1 MVLKTSG
8 YNYTTT
14 TPDGTAL
21 FFNFYTLNLIG
32 LKGEEASVAREMLQD
47 PNGQLTNEQS
57 GRLKD
62 LFMEKGFLID
72 ETIDE
77 IALIKHACRN
87 NRLNTRSLS
96 LTIAPTLECNF
107 RCTYCYQPENNLQVM
122 TEETEQ
128 VLLRFA
134 AEKLARGGSMHVTW
148 FGGEPLL
155 RLDIIE
161 RLTQGLVQACESA
174 GAGYSASIITNG
186 FLLSP
191 ERADK
196 LVKMKIKGAQGTLDG
211 PPGIHDERR
220 VTKGGGATFT
230 RILDNLEQVHQQLRI
245 SLRMN
250 VDSTNQDKIDEMLDI
265 LVKRNLHR
273 SLGFYIGQ
281 VKPYTDICSDVSG
294 SCLSDDQFSIT
305 GLKTLLAMTRQGFT
319 STFNNPQSRDNYCIA
334 DKEKGFVIAPTGAIF
349 KCWNDIGNPAAAV
362 GHLSGASSKGMEQ
375 NRISWGKRDPFDLEC
390 GDCRL
395 LPICMGGCP
404 YHHLRSGE
412 VDCHNWKFHT
422 DQHLMFYYLLKKAKQ
437 QREIA
442 EQFHDL
448 VDTVK
453 QLKTEQDPAFSSKR
467 TSPADD

>member
-1 MVLKTSG
+1 MVLKTSR

-14 TPDGTAL
+14 IPDGTAL

-32 LKGEEASVAREMLQD
+32 LKGEEASAAREILQD
-47 PNGQLTNEQS
+47 PNGRLTCGQS
-57 GRLKD
+57 NKLKD
-62 LFMEKGFLID
+62 LFSEKGFLIA

-77 IALIKHACRN
+77 RALLKHASRN

-96 LTIAPTLECNF
+96 FTIAPTLECNF
-107 RCTYCYQPENNLQVM
+107 RCTYCYQPANNLQVM

-128 VLLRFA
+128 ALLRFA
-134 AEKLARGGSMHVTW
+134 AEKLIRGTSMHVTW

-161 RLTQGLVQACESA
+161 RLTQGLVKACESVDA
-174 GAGYSASIITNG
+174 RYSASIITNG
-186 FLLSP
+186 FLLNR
-191 ERADK
+191 ERSDK
-196 LVKMKIKGAQGTLDG
+196 LVKLKVKGAQVTLDG

-220 VTKGGGATFT
+220 ITKGGGATFT

-265 LVKRNLHR
+265 LVKRNLHQ

-281 VKPYTDICSDVSG
+281 VKPYTDVCSDVSS
-294 SCLSDDQFSIT
+294 SCLADDQFSIT

-334 DKEKGFVIAPTGAIF
+334 DREKGFVIAPNGGIF
-349 KCWNDIGNPAAAV
+349 KCWNDIGDPAAAV
-362 GHLSGASSKGMEQ
+362 GHLDGSSTDRMEQ
-375 NRISWGKRDPFDLEC
+375 NRFRWGERDPFDLEC
-390 GDCRL
+390 SDCRL
-395 LPICMGGCP
+395 LPICTGGCP
-404 YHHLRSGE
+404 YHHLRSGAL
-412 VDCHNWKFHT
+412 DCHNWKFHT
-422 DQHLMFYYLLKKAKQ
+422 DQHLMFYYLLKKAEQ
-437 QREIA
+437 HSGIV
-442 EQFHDL
+442 EQFRDL

-453 QLKTEQDPAFSSKR
+453 QLKAEQDTTPSSKGIP
-467 TSPADD
+467 PADG